1 MGDRLLRLR
10 EKYLPTVS
18 IDAFQSTH
26 LRIGDVVS
34 LFALDSNA
42 NISSR
47 HEGFLST
54 LGSVLPNYV
63 FNCIPFTNQCLYS
76 SLVDDRIVVEE
87 KNGTLQS
94 PPKTFRGMWG
104 GWEGEGVF
112 KMQNLHFHNA
122 ISSRHPFQTA
132 SSASAL

>member
-34 LFALDSNA
+34 LFALDSHSNA

-54 LGSVLPNYV
+54 LGSV
-63 FNCIPFTNQCLYS
+63 
-76 SLVDDRIVVEE
+76 
-87 KNGTLQS
+87 
-94 PPKTFRGMWG
+94 PPVMPK
-104 GWEGEGVF
+104 
-112 KMQNLHFHNA
+112 HA
-122 ISSRHPFQTA
+122 
-132 SSASAL
+132 